1 MLSEK
6 VSQTAALEDRRMRRD
21 LQDTFVKLAD
31 AAIQFGGRSEQG
43 TVRRPTSPMPPIVTT
58 DGDTDSIADKDG
70 TDSVLFD
77 AEKSPT
83 QSSAPAAG
91 RVTLASSHELV
102 DFLTA
107 RIVPDLKRFL
117 IEPDKAALVC
127 TNIVHYSLAPIFRG
141 NRARLGSGSSA
152 GDLDATFALLVEL
165 TRSPAALKSWR
176 GQVADAFAD
185 HRFFAGPPSMSRRWR
200 PIILAFMAADKERF
214 LDLIGPSR
222 VFVC

>member
-1 MLSEK
+1 
-6 VSQTAALEDRRMRRD
+6 MRRD

-31 AAIQFGGRSEQG
+31 AAIQFSGRSEQS
-43 TVRRPTSPMPPIVTT
+43 TVRRATSPLPPVSTG

-70 TDSVLFD
+70 ADSVLFD

-83 QSSAPAAG
+83 LGSTPIFAG
-91 RVTLASSHELV
+91 RVTVAPSHELV
-102 DFLTA
+102 DLLTA
-107 RIVPDLKRFL
+107 RVVPDLKRFL

-141 NRARLGSGSSA
+141 NRARLGAASSSA
-152 GDLDATFALLVEL
+152 AASDLDATFALLVEL

-200 PIILAFMAADKERF
+200 PVILALMAAEKERF
-214 LDLIGPSR
+214 LDLIGASLSAGR
-222 VFVC
+222 C